1 MTEAQSFKEMPRILQ
16 LVSEPNSVTPGSRRN
31 GITFLLTDQ
40 ESVYTVF
47 KELHVC
53 LLSLLVSLRENDT
66 TYSIIGTV
74 FKINR
79 EDITSLTSVC
89 VVRTLTG
96 DLP

>member
-1 MTEAQSFKEMPRILQ
+1 MTEAQSFNEMPRILW
-16 LVSEPNSVTPGSRRN
+16 LMSEPNSVSPGSRRG

-40 ESVYTVF
+40 GSVYSVF

-53 LLSLLVSLRENDT
+53 LLRLLVSLKENDT
-66 TYSIIGTV
+66 TYSVIGTV

-96 DLP
+96 NLP